1 MVKHAYL
8 IMCHNNFQLLKKLL
22 ILLDDERN
30 DIYLHID
37 KKSKVFDCQEL
48 LSCVKDSSL
57 KLLKRINVNWGGYSQ
72 IEAEL
77 MLLKE
82 ATQKEHS
89 YYHLLSGVDLPLKT
103 QNEIHNFFEENS
115 EKEFVSIDDV
125 TNDDIIE
132 RIGKYYFF
140 QDYIGRN
147 IGYRSALLEHLE
159 SFSLKIQ
166 SVLNIKRE
174 ALNSMEIFKG
184 TNWFSITHKFAI
196 YLLSKEN
203 DIRKNFKFGLCADEL
218 FLQTIIMNSAFRN
231 NLVNDSLR
239 YIDWKRGKPYTFTEE
254 DYELLISSN
263 KLFARKFDYNK
274 SPEIIEH
281 IFRELQCRKKIKT
294 K

>member
-218 FLQTIIMNSAFRN
+218 F
-231 NLVNDSLR
+231 
-239 YIDWKRGKPYTFTEE
+239 
-254 DYELLISSN
+254 
-263 KLFARKFDYNK
+263 
-274 SPEIIEH
+274 
-281 IFRELQCRKKIKT
+281 
-294 K
+294 